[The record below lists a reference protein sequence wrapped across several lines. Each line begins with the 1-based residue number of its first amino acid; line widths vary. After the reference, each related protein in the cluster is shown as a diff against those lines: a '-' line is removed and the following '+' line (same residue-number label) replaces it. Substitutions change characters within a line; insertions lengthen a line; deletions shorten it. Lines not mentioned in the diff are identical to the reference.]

1 MPRTGKKVD
10 ELAGEGERM
19 TDALSEVLSVADE
32 KGVVTWGDVSDDI
45 SSGEWG
51 RLIEKGLLVDVD
63 GEGFVVD
70 DPEGVRDALD
80 EADPAADDDGGGV
93 WTIYDKMAL
102 ASIVVLF
109 VGYAFSGV
117 RSSIAGVLDVAL
129 GPVAAAMPFYLVVLV
144 LATTT
149 GVFSAIIQDNLTD
162 MSVMGEYREKADELK
177 QRRKRAKERDDEEE
191 LERIQEEQVEMMTE
205 NIGMLQAQ
213 FRPIIWI
220 MFFTI
225 PVFLWMY
232 WVVRDL
238 GVTVQDTVIVMPFF
252 GAMGDWQAGV
262 VGPVEVWIVWYF
274 MCSIVF
280 TQVIRKALDVRT
292 SPTG

>member
-1 MPRTGKKVD
+1 MPRTGRKVD
-10 ELAGEGERM
+10 ELAEEGEQM
-19 TDALSEVLSVADE
+19 TDALSEVLSVAD
-32 KGVVTWGDVSDDI
+32 KQGVVTWGDVSDDI
-45 SSGEWG
+45 SSGQWG

-70 DPEGVRDALD
+70 DPEGVREALD
-80 EADPAADDDGGGV
+80 EADPATDDSGSV

-129 GPVAAAMPFYLVVLV
+129 GPLEASMPFYIVVLV
-144 LATTT
+144 LATVT

-162 MSVMGEYREKADELK
+162 MSMMGEYREKADELK
-177 QRRKRAKERDDEEE
+177 ERRERAKERGDEEE

-213 FRPIIWI
+213 FRPMIWI

-252 GAMGDWQAGV
+252 GAMGNWQAGA

-274 MCSIVF
+274 MCSLVF

-292 SPTG
+292 SPSG